1 MQQRSKEMFEGFQ
14 LEYNNLASNLAPGL
28 TKYEISVYLTKAYHT
43 LVESLAQSYERNE
56 TARKALIELVDT
68 EELTPRTTTD
78 DNKIVSEALFFALP
92 DNVLQVVFEA
102 LKMSENAGKCLANK
116 QIQVLPV
123 KHDQFDNIYNDSFRF
138 TKYRAL
144 RLDVNAPVQK
154 VNSSGNPILDT
165 NNNPVYE
172 TKRCAE
178 IVSKNNNVSKYKIRY
193 IRKPGPI
200 ILDNL
205 TNDSI
210 CGETQETTSELNTM
224 YDKDIIKLAAQL
236 AWQDYKAA

>member
-1 MQQRSKEMFEGFQ
+1 MAITLPRNQEMFEGFQ

-68 EELTPRTTTD
+68 KELTPRITTD

-102 LKMSENAGKCLANK
+102 LKMSANAGKCLANK

-123 KHDQFDNIYNDSFRF
+123 KHDQFDNIYNDPFRF

-144 RLDVNAPVQK
+144 RLDVNAPVL
-154 VNSSGNPILDT
+154 NTTSSN
-165 NNNPVYE
+165 YE

-178 IVSKNNNVSKYKIRY
+178 IISKNNNVSHYKIRY

-200 ILDNL
+200 ILDTL

-210 CGETQETTSELNTM
+210 CGETQETISELNTM

>member
-1 MQQRSKEMFEGFQ
+1 M
-14 LEYNNLASNLAPGL
+14 
-28 TKYEISVYLTKAYHT
+28 
-43 LVESLAQSYERNE
+43 
-56 TARKALIELVDT
+56 
-68 EELTPRTTTD
+68 
-78 DNKIVSEALFFALP
+78 
-92 DNVLQVVFEA
+92 
-102 LKMSENAGKCLANK
+102 
-116 QIQVLPV
+116 
-123 KHDQFDNIYNDSFRF
+123 
-138 TKYRAL
+138 
-144 RLDVNAPVQK
+144 
-154 VNSSGNPILDT
+154 DT

-178 IVSKNNNVSKYKIRY
+178 IVSKSRNVSKYKIRY

-200 ILDNL
+200 ILDTL

>member
-68 EELTPRTTTD
+68 EELSPRTTTD

-123 KHDQFDNIYNDSFRF
+123 RKGTASRTEADPPPAFDFAF
-138 TKYRAL
+138 A
-144 RLDVNAPVQK
+144 DV
-154 VNSSGNPILDT
+154 
-165 NNNPVYE
+165 
-172 TKRCAE
+172 
-178 IVSKNNNVSKYKIRY
+178 RY
-193 IRKPGPI
+193 
-200 ILDNL
+200 
-205 TNDSI
+205 
-210 CGETQETTSELNTM
+210 
-224 YDKDIIKLAAQL
+224 
-236 AWQDYKAA
+236 

>member
-68 EELTPRTTTD
+68 KELTPRTTTD

-102 LKMSENAGKCLANK
+102 LKMSANAGKCLANK

-123 KHDQFDNIYNDSFRF
+123 KHDQFDNIYNDPFRF

-144 RLDVNAPVQK
+144 RLDVNAPVL
-154 VNSSGNPILDT
+154 NTTSSN
-165 NNNPVYE
+165 YE

>member
-1 MQQRSKEMFEGFQ
+1 MP
-14 LEYNNLASNLAPGL
+14 L
-28 TKYEISVYLTKAYHT
+28 
-43 LVESLAQSYERNE
+43 
-56 TARKALIELVDT
+56 
-68 EELTPRTTTD
+68 
-78 DNKIVSEALFFALP
+78 LP
-92 DNVLQVVFEA
+92 F
-102 LKMSENAGKCLANK
+102 K
-116 QIQVLPV
+116 IQVLPV
-123 KHDQFDNIYNDSFRF
+123 KHDQFDNIYNDPFRF

-154 VNSSGNPILDT
+154 VDVNGNPILDT

-178 IVSKNNNVSKYKIRY
+178 IVSNNSNVSKYKIRY

-210 CGETQETTSELNTM
+210 CGETQETTSELNTI